1 MQQKSLNG
9 RRMASRTPPYLERLQ
24 RQTGSPVKEFSQ
36 EGLKE
41 DFRWGKK
48 GSLDFRR

>member
-1 MQQKSLNG
+1 
-9 RRMASRTPPYLERLQ
+9 MAPRPPPYLERLQ

-41 DFRWGKK
+41 DFRWGKREAWTF
-48 GSLDFRR
+48 GDN